1 MEKEI
6 KSVEKIAE
14 ECVRELLEKMGF
26 SGETSVEKS
35 VEEERTKIVVN
46 IQAGDS
52 NFLIGQYGANLDAL
66 QHLARVMA
74 RKRTEERIDL
84 VVDVNS
90 YRREKSDS
98 IVKMAENLAAE
109 ALAENRA
116 VALRPMSPYERRLV
130 HMALSQNEKVKTESV
145 GEGEDRKIV
154 IKPASLV

>member
-154 IKPASLV
+154 IKPASLM

>member
-1 MEKEI
+1 MEKET
-6 KSVEKIAE
+6 KPVEKIAE

-26 SGETSVEKS
+26 VGEASVEKS

-74 RKRTEERIDL
+74 RKRTEEKIDL

-109 ALAENRA
+109 AVAENRDM
-116 VALRPMSPYERRLV
+116 ALRPMSPYERRLV

-154 IKPASLV
+154 IKPVSLV